1 MPKNQEAKR
10 SGGDVPMTRR
20 GLLAGFATGA
30 MGVAATSLLGCAPAS
45 VVAESEQIAA
55 STGAYQH
62 KNPTVPP
69 HVDVVP
75 KDSPWALPEY
85 CESVDETLEYD
96 MVCIGSGL
104 GGFTAGLTALQEGV
118 KRVLIVE
125 RADALGGGTA
135 MAEGLTAID
144 TPWLKEKGFTDL
156 NPDVIIQKEFDWH
169 HYICDATLW
178 STVLR
183 NNPNDFNWLLDQG
196 VKIVACVATGG
207 AQYPTHHIYEGHRG
221 TSAIK
226 ALLAK
231 FTEAGG
237 EVMNNTRATHMLMD
251 GSTVCGV
258 QCVTSD
264 NRVIN
269 IQAKAVVIA
278 TGGVGGNKDI
288 VDYWTE
294 RNSDNQVWLGCPTAT
309 GDGVMLAVEAGMGK
323 PYHLGGPGLGADVE
337 PLDLASHFN
346 CAAALES
353 CNMWVNQDGVRFFN
367 EGVTLN
373 FYAPVNAI
381 ESQCKTFS
389 VFDAEIMKHYTD
401 DGADVGWAQYVPKK
415 TKMVNAPSECDK
427 EIAAGNPFVFKTDT
441 LEEMAE
447 AMGIPVS
454 TFMQTVEEYNGFC
467 RVGED
472 TKFFKDKYYLR
483 EIKTPPFYGARL
495 KAGVVSQKGGVH
507 CNAKGEVIRMNG
519 ARLNGLY
526 VAGLD
531 CGGFQSQTT
540 GITIPGSVQGY
551 ALGMGRL
558 CGKNGAAYVLGT
570 EVLPE

>member
-1 MPKNQEAKR
+1 MGDLRKCADRCDQASR
-10 SGGDVPMTRR
+10 GGVTRR
-20 GLLAGFATGA
+20 QLLRGTAWGALGAAAMGFAGCVVPATEEA
-30 MGVAATSLLGCAPAS
+30 VAKTRG
-45 VVAESEQIAA
+45 
-55 STGAYQH
+55 G
-62 KNPTVPP
+62 NPTCPP

-75 KDSPWALPEY
+75 PDSPWAMPAW
-85 CESVDETLEYD
+85 VDEPDEALDYD
-96 MVCIGSGL
+96 LVCIGSGM
-104 GGFTAGLTALQEGV
+104 GGYSAALTALQEGV
-118 KRVLIVE
+118 GRVLIIE
-125 RADALGGGTA
+125 RADKTGGGTA

-144 TPWLKEKGFTDL
+144 TPWMKEKGFAHVD
-156 NPDVIIQKEFDWH
+156 PDTIIQKEFDWH

-183 NNPNDFNWLLDQG
+183 NNPADFNWLLDQG
-196 VKIVACVATGG
+196 VEIVACVATGG
-207 AQYPTHHIYEGHRG
+207 AEYPTHHVYEGHRG
-221 TSAIK
+221 VSAIA
-226 ALLAK
+226 ALHKK
-231 FTEAGG
+231 FEEAGG
-237 EVMNNTRATHMLMD
+237 ELMCRTRATHMIMD
-251 GSTVCGV
+251 EDAVAGV
-258 QCVTSD
+258 QCITED
-264 NRVIN
+264 GRCLN
-269 IQAKAVVIA
+269 IAARAVVLA
-278 TGGVGGNKDI
+278 TGGIGGNKDI
-288 VDYWTE
+288 VEYWTE

-323 PYHLGGPGLGADVE
+323 PYHLGGPGLGADVP

-353 CNMWVNQDGVRFFN
+353 CNLWLNQDGHRFFN

-381 ESQCKTFS
+381 ESQCKTFA
-389 VFDAEIMKHYTD
+389 VFDSEIMRHYTD

-415 TKMVNAPSECDK
+415 TKMVNAPAECDR
-427 EIAAGNPFVFKTDT
+427 EIAEGNPFVFKTDT

-447 AMGIPVS
+447 QMGIPVS
-454 TFMQTVEEYNGFC
+454 TFMETVEEYNSFC
-467 RVGED
+467 RDGKD
-472 TKFFKDKYYLR
+472 TKFFKDRYYLR

-507 CNAKGEVIRMNG
+507 CNSKGEVIKMSGQRIP
-519 ARLNGLY
+519 GLY

-558 CGKNGAAYVLGT
+558 CGANGAAYVLGT
-570 EVLPE
+570 EVLPA